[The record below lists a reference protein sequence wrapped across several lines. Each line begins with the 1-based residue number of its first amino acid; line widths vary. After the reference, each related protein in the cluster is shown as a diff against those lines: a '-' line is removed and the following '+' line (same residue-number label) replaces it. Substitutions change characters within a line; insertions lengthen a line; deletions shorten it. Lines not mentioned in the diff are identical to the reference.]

1 MPFQILKSFIIE
13 YSQIKNIKMK
23 NLIAVIICFFLL
35 QAVVAQSSWKSP
47 EYQPQTYN
55 KVLVIAKISDELDKR
70 KLEDATV
77 ALLGK
82 NGINAV
88 HSYGTFSEADISDL
102 AVFKAKAASLEIDAV
117 VVFTLTGNSTEY
129 KNTPALNMNV
139 GVPLHLGIFSTYLG
153 TNVPLA
159 GGTSKQVIVV
169 NATVTFYNKTSDD
182 MQWSAPLK
190 GRLKNDSSDLSVV
203 FSKAAVKAMLKD
215 KLFAQ

>member
-1 MPFQILKSFIIE
+1 
-13 YSQIKNIKMK
+13 MK
-23 NLIAVIICFFLL
+23 NLIAVVCCFFLL
-35 QAVVAQSSWKSP
+35 QFAVAQSSWKSP
-47 EYQPQTYN
+47 DYQPQAYQ

-77 ALLGK
+77 ALLAK

-102 AVFKAKAASLEIDAV
+102 AVFKAKAATLEIDAV
-117 VVFTLTGNSTEY
+117 VVFTLTGNSSEY
-129 KNTPALNMNV
+129 KNTPGLNMNV
-139 GVPLHLGIFSTYLG
+139 GVPLHLGIFSTYIG

-159 GGTSKQVIVV
+159 GGTTKEVIVV

-182 MQWSAPLK
+182 MQWSAPIK
-190 GRLKNDSSDLSVV
+190 GKIKGDNTDLSVV